1 MPNFPENKSPFMMSG
16 MVFKEGQSPI
26 KSKVG
31 KFLKKQGKKLVTNL
45 KENVKGGVGRI
56 KDAFSGDKS
65 DNNDSDDLLPK

>member
-45 KENVKGGVGRI
+45 KENVKGGVDRI
-56 KDAFSGDKS
+56 KDVFSGDNS
-65 DNNDSDDLLPK
+65 DSDDLLPK